1 MNAGRRSVP
10 TLPVPILRDAVA
22 RETAGLSLRKAAREI
37 AVSPNG
43 LRNFLKG
50 SVPHPATRA
59 KLERWLSARGRGHR
73 PPSIGLLIRLVGELA
88 IDLSPGQAAQL
99 GRDIAELLARA
110 YEARRLGP
118 PRWVL
123 DLVRHHRPP
132 RGRKSESV
140 VA

>member
-37 AVSPNG
+37 TVSPNG

-59 KLERWLSARGRGHR
+59 KLEHWLSARGRGSR
-73 PPSIGLLIRLVGELA
+73 PPSIGRLIRLVGELA
-88 IDLSPGQAAQL
+88 TDLSPGQAAQL

-123 DLVRHHRPP
+123 ELVRHYRP
-132 RGRKSESV
+132 RHRKSESV

>member
-22 RETAGLSLRKAAREI
+22 RETVGLSLRKAAREI

-50 SVPHPATRA
+50 SLPHPTTRA
-59 KLERWLSARGRGHR
+59 KFERWLAARGRASR
-73 PPSIGLLIRLVGELA
+73 PPHIGQLVRLLGELA
-88 IDLSPGQAAQL
+88 SDLSPGQAAQM

-110 YEARRLGP
+110 YEARRQGA

-123 DLVRHHRPP
+123 DLVRHYRP
-132 RGRKSESV
+132 RHRKSESV

>member
-43 LRNFLKG
+43 LRNFLQG

-59 KLERWLSARGRGHR
+59 KFERWLAGRGRASR
-73 PPSIGLLIRLVGELA
+73 PPHIGQLVRLLGELA
-88 IDLSPGQAAQL
+88 SELSPGQAAQL
-99 GRDIAELLARA
+99 GRDIAELLAHA
-110 YEARRLGP
+110 YEVRRQGP

-123 DLVRHHRPP
+123 DLVRHYRP
-132 RGRKSESV
+132 RHRKSESV

>member
-22 RETAGLSLRKAAREI
+22 RETVGLSLRRAAGEI

-43 LRNFLKG
+43 LRNFLRG
-50 SVPHPATRA
+50 SEPHPATRA
-59 KLERWLSARGRGHR
+59 KLEHWLSVRGRGSR
-73 PPSIGLLIRLVGELA
+73 PPGIGRLIRVVGELG

-123 DLVRHHRPP
+123 DLLRHYRPP
-132 RGRKSESV
+132 RHRKSESV

>member
-1 MNAGRRSVP
+1 M
-10 TLPVPILRDAVA
+10 PILRDAVA
-22 RETAGLSLRKAAREI
+22 RETVGISLRKAAHEI

-59 KLERWLSARGRGHR
+59 KFERWLATRRRASR
-73 PPSIGLLIRLVGELA
+73 PPHIGQLVRLLGELA
-88 IDLSPGQAAQL
+88 SDLSPGQAAQL

-110 YEARRLGP
+110 YEARRQGA

-123 DLVRHHRPP
+123 DLVRHYRPRHR
-132 RGRKSESV
+132 KDESV

>member
-22 RETAGLSLRKAAREI
+22 RETSVLSLRKAAREI

-59 KLERWLSARGRGHR
+59 KLEHWLTARGRGSR
-73 PPSIGLLIRLVGELA
+73 PPSVGRLIRLVGELA
-88 IDLSPGQAAQL
+88 VDLSPGQAAQL
-99 GRDIAELLARA
+99 GRDIAELLSRA

-118 PRWVL
+118 PSWVL
-123 DLVRHHRPP
+123 DLLRHYRPS
-132 RGRKSESV
+132 RNRKSESV

>member
-22 RETAGLSLRKAAREI
+22 RETAGLSLRKAASEI
-37 AVSPNG
+37 TVSPNG

-50 SVPHPATRA
+50 SVPHPATRG
-59 KLERWLSARGRGHR
+59 KLERWLAARGRGTR
-73 PPSIGLLIRLVGELA
+73 PPHIGQLVRLLNELA
-88 IDLSPGQAAQL
+88 ADLSPGQAAQL
-99 GRDIAELLARA
+99 GRDVADLLARA
-110 YEARRLGP
+110 YEARRQGA

-123 DLVRHHRPP
+123 ELVRHYRP
-132 RGRKSESV
+132 RGRKSESE

>member
-1 MNAGRRSVP
+1 M
-10 TLPVPILRDAVA
+10 A
-22 RETAGLSLRKAAREI
+22 RETAGLSLRKAAGEI

-43 LRNFLKG
+43 LRNFLRG

-59 KLERWLSARGRGHR
+59 KLEHWLSARGRGSR
-73 PPSIGLLIRLVGELA
+73 PPSIGRLIRVVGELG

-99 GRDIAELLARA
+99 GRDIADLLVRA

-123 DLVRHHRPP
+123 DLLRHYRPP
-132 RGRKSESV
+132 RHRKSESV

>member
-22 RETAGLSLRKAAREI
+22 RETAGLSLRRAAGEI
-37 AVSPNG
+37 SVSPNG

-59 KLERWLSARGRGHR
+59 KFERWLAVRGRGSR
-73 PPSIGLLIRLVGELA
+73 PPSIGQLVRLVSELA
-88 IDLSPGQAAQL
+88 AELSPGQAAQL
-99 GRDIAELLARA
+99 GRDIGDLLARA
-110 YEARRLGP
+110 YEVRRQGA
-118 PRWVL
+118 PRWVVE
-123 DLVRHHRPP
+123 LVRHYRP
-132 RGRKSESV
+132 RNRKSASD

>member
-22 RETAGLSLRKAAREI
+22 RETAGLSLRRAAGEI
-37 AVSPNG
+37 SVSPNG

-59 KLERWLSARGRGHR
+59 KFERWLAVRGRGSR
-73 PPSIGLLIRLVGELA
+73 PPSIGQLVRLVSELA
-88 IDLSPGQAAQL
+88 AELSPGQAAQL
-99 GRDIAELLARA
+99 GRDIADLLARA
-110 YEARRLGP
+110 YEVRRQGA
-118 PRWVL
+118 PRWVVE
-123 DLVRHHRPP
+123 LVRHYRP
-132 RGRKSESV
+132 RNRKSASD

>member
-22 RETAGLSLRKAAREI
+22 RETAGLSLRRAAGEI
-37 AVSPNG
+37 SVSPNG

-59 KLERWLSARGRGHR
+59 KFERWLAVRGRGSR
-73 PPSIGLLIRLVGELA
+73 PPSIGQLVRLVSELA
-88 IDLSPGQAAQL
+88 AELSPGQGAQL
-99 GRDIAELLARA
+99 GRDIADLLARA
-110 YEARRLGP
+110 YEVRRQGA
-118 PRWVL
+118 PRWVVE
-123 DLVRHHRPP
+123 LVRHYRP
-132 RGRKSESV
+132 RNRKSASD

>member
-22 RETAGLSLRKAAREI
+22 RETSTLSLRKAAREI

-59 KLERWLSARGRGHR
+59 KLEQWLTARARGSR
-73 PPSIGLLIRLVGELA
+73 PPSIGRLIRLVGELST
-88 IDLSPGQAAQL
+88 DLSPGQAAQL
-99 GRDIAELLARA
+99 GRDIAELLSRA

-123 DLVRHHRPP
+123 DLLRHYRPP
-132 RGRKSESV
+132 RNRKSESV

>member
-37 AVSPNG
+37 SLSPNG
-43 LRNFLKG
+43 L
-50 SVPHPATRA
+50 
-59 KLERWLSARGRGHR
+59 
-73 PPSIGLLIRLVGELA
+73 
-88 IDLSPGQAAQL
+88 
-99 GRDIAELLARA
+99 
-110 YEARRLGP
+110 LGP
-118 PRWVL
+118 PHWVL
-123 DLVRHHRPP
+123 ELVRHYRP

>member
-10 TLPVPILRDAVA
+10 TLPVPILRDAIA

-50 SVPHPATRA
+50 STPHPATRA
-59 KLERWLSARGRGHR
+59 KLEHWLAARGKASK
-73 PPSIGLLIRLVGELA
+73 PPHIGQLVRLLGELA
-88 IDLSPGQAAQL
+88 ADLSPGQAAQL
-99 GRDIAELLARA
+99 GGDIAQLVARA
-110 YEARRLGP
+110 YEARRLGA

-123 DLVRHHRPP
+123 ELVRHYRP
-132 RGRKSESV
+132 RSRKSESV

>member
-1 MNAGRRSVP
+1 MNAGSRGVP

-22 RETAGLSLRKAAREI
+22 RETATLSLRKAAREI

-59 KLERWLSARGRGHR
+59 KLEHWLSGRGRGSR
-73 PPSIGLLIRLVGELA
+73 PPSIGRLIRLVGELA
-88 IDLSPGQAAQL
+88 SDLSPGQAAQL
-99 GRDIAELLARA
+99 GRDIADLLCRA

-123 DLVRHHRPP
+123 DLQRHHRPP
-132 RGRKSESV
+132 RHRKSESV

>member
-1 MNAGRRSVP
+1 MNGGRRSVP

-59 KLERWLSARGRGHR
+59 KLERWLGTRGRGSR
-73 PPSIGLLIRLVGELA
+73 PPSIGQLIRLVGELGA
-88 IDLSPGQAAQL
+88 ELSPGQAAQL

-110 YEARRLGP
+110 YEVRRLGP

-123 DLVRHHRPP
+123 DLVRHYRP
-132 RGRKSESV
+132 RSRKSESV